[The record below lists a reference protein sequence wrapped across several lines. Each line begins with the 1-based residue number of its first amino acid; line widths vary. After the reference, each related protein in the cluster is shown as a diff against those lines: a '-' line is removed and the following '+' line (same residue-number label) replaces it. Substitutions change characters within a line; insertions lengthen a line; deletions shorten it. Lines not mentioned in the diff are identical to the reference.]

1 VRIAEDEREEA
12 YKRASRMEENKQDTA
27 ANNLRR
33 RADETFTK
41 SMEKLSP
48 ALEKGAEEARKA
60 LEEGSEKAKEN
71 LDTSGSTA
79 GQSLRAGGQ
88 DAANALKQAI
98 DPPGDDRE
106 SVLQDIYDFFRNTF
120 FKDFQKRLPQNA
132 LS

>member
-1 VRIAEDEREEA
+1 
-12 YKRASRMEENKQDTA
+12 
-27 ANNLRR
+27 
-33 RADETFTK
+33 
-41 SMEKLSP
+41 
-48 ALEKGAEEARKA
+48 LEG
-60 LEEGSEKAKEN
+60 GSETAKNN

-98 DPPGDDRE
+98 DPPDDQ
-106 SVLQDIYDFFRNTF
+106 SSALQEILDFLKDTF